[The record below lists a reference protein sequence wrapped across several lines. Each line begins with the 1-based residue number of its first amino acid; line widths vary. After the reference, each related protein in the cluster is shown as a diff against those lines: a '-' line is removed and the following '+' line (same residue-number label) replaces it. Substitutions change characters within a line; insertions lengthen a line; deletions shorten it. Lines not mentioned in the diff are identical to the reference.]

1 VTTSNDFRK
10 GMIIEFEGDLWE
22 ILDFLHVKPGK
33 GAAFVR
39 SKMKGVFTGKVVE
52 RTWRAGEKV
61 AEVRLERRT
70 YELLYTTPGEYTV
83 MDPETYTQITLSEEM
98 VGETARYLTDNCELT
113 LVFRGEKPVMVEAP
127 TFVEL
132 SVTETEPGLKGDT
145 AAGGSKPATL
155 ETGLVVQVPLFI
167 KEGDTIR
174 VDTRT
179 DSYIERVSS

>member
-1 VTTSNDFRK
+1 LTTSNDFRK
-10 GMIIEFEGDLWE
+10 GMIIEVDDDLFE
-22 ILDFLHVKPGK
+22 IVDFLHVKPGK

-39 SKMKGVFTGKVVE
+39 SKLKGVFSGKVLE
-52 RTWRAGEKV
+52 RTWRAGEKGQ
-61 AEVRLERRT
+61 EVRLERRT

-83 MDPETYTQITLSEEM
+83 MDPETYRQITLSEEL
-98 VGETARYLTDNCELT
+98 VGDTAKYLTDNCEVI
-113 LVFRGEKPVMVEAP
+113 LVFRGETPVMVEPP

-132 SVTETEPGLKGDT
+132 AVTETEPGLKGDT

-155 ETGLVVQVPLFI
+155 ETGLIVQVPLFI
-167 KEGDTIR
+167 KEGDSVR

>member
-1 VTTSNDFRK
+1 MTTSNDFRK
-10 GMIIEFEGDLWE
+10 GMIIEFEGDLYE

-39 SKMKGVFTGKVVE
+39 SKIKGVFSGKVLE

-61 AEVRLERRT
+61 REVRLERRT

-83 MDPETYTQITLSEEM
+83 MDPDSYTQITLSDEL
-98 VGETARYLTDNCELT
+98 VGDTANYLTDNGEVI
-113 LVFRGEKPVMVEAP
+113 LVFRGEKPVMVEPP

-132 SVTETEPGLKGDT
+132 EVTETEPGLKGDT
-145 AAGGSKPATL
+145 AAGGNKPATL
-155 ETGLVVQVPLFI
+155 ETGLVVAVPLFV
-167 KEGDTIR
+167 KEGDRIK